1 MASSN
6 MKSLWH
12 EGSVSVILFPSR
24 ALYDSVFEEMKKWTE
39 DGLITPALWVFPE
52 NIEELELEPANIKSV
67 VCGKNKD
74 GLVDVIE
81 VDLFDQLAR
90 AEFKFVRIV
99 AVRVLRDIAEQD
111 ELQKKSLT
119 TLANYV
125 ELSLPLQGA
134 RDGDKKFKTNL
145 LKANLIIAPSQMH
158 AGEFK
163 IVSEE
168 TWDVNV
174 IASPEDRSSPWSGDA
189 FVRSDKKFAKFAAMH
204 TASIGALW
212 SGLTKSPFDILER
225 ENSQRGQFWISRVFV
240 NAILTDGLSR
250 RITAQVLG
258 EIANPKSD
266 LFNSQSGVMIKDTYV
281 LDEQLAEA
289 RIDWMVDIVFKLENN
304 YLSFNQ
310 LSNQSEPGKETWFEW
325 QQIKGFVIFSWDKL
339 KVIPWWMWIWI
350 RRLIGRK
357 LTNTFQ
363 GEDGK
368 ATVGISQED
377 AMDARDKLLFDQLN
391 LLQKSESEAKK
402 ALVSPFLKQVTK
414 SSVNL
419 WKSIRRLVFGMLD
432 GSDLNEFGLVA
443 QDNRVPV
450 FARVSQVIHNPKDVF
465 LLNEEL
471 KKELGIDSINW
482 ENLEVAD
489 SVLAANNEKLSK
501 EKAALDSKLSRMIEI
516 DTKIAEYQLIMT
528 SGGISPNSEANG

>member
-1 MASSN
+1 
-6 MKSLWH
+6 
-12 EGSVSVILFPSR
+12 
-24 ALYDSVFEEMKKWTE
+24 
-39 DGLITPALWVFPE
+39 
-52 NIEELELEPANIKSV
+52 
-67 VCGKNKD
+67 
-74 GLVDVIE
+74 
-81 VDLFDQLAR
+81 
-90 AEFKFVRIV
+90 
-99 AVRVLRDIAEQD
+99 
-111 ELQKKSLT
+111 
-119 TLANYV
+119 
-125 ELSLPLQGA
+125 
-134 RDGDKKFKTNL
+134 
-145 LKANLIIAPSQMH
+145 
-158 AGEFK
+158 
-163 IVSEE
+163 
-168 TWDVNV
+168 
-174 IASPEDRSSPWSGDA
+174 
-189 FVRSDKKFAKFAAMH
+189 
-204 TASIGALW
+204 
-212 SGLTKSPFDILER
+212 
-225 ENSQRGQFWISRVFV
+225 
-240 NAILTDGLSR
+240 
-250 RITAQVLG
+250 
-258 EIANPKSD
+258 
-266 LFNSQSGVMIKDTYV
+266 
-281 LDEQLAEA
+281 
-289 RIDWMVDIVFKLENN
+289 
-304 YLSFNQ
+304 
-310 LSNQSEPGKETWFEW
+310 
-325 QQIKGFVIFSWDKL
+325 
-339 KVIPWWMWIWI
+339 MWIWI

-391 LLQKSESEAKK
+391 LLQKAESEAKK

-501 EKAALDSKLSRMIEI
+501 EKAALDSRLSRMIEI

-528 SGGISPNSEANG
+528 SGGTSPNGEANG